1 MTETAEQLA
10 QTAEA
15 ASQSGGIDTTYLI
28 ISILTMALV
37 TYFVRMLP
45 LAAIRR
51 KVKSQFLLS
60 FLYYVPYAVLTAMTI
75 PGIFF
80 STGGDQVTM
89 AAVISASVGLVAA
102 LVAAFFNRG
111 LLTVAISAC
120 CGVLVTELVFMW
132 VG

>member
-15 ASQSGGIDTTYLI
+15 AVQSGGISVPYLI

-37 TYFVRMLP
+37 TYLVRMLP
-45 LAAIRR
+45 LAAIRK

-80 STGGDQVTM
+80 STAGDQVTA
-89 AAVISASVGLVAA
+89 AAVISASVGLAAA
-102 LVAAFFNRG
+102 LVAAFFRRG
-111 LLTVAISAC
+111 LLTVAVSAC
-120 CGVLVTELVFMW
+120 CGVLAAELVMMW
-132 VG
+132 IG